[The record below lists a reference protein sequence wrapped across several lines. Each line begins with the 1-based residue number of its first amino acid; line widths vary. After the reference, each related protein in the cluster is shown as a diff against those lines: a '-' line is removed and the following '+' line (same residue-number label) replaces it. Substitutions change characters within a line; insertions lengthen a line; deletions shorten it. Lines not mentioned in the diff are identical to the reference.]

1 MAKSPAFARIKSDV
15 LAIVAALPQGRV
27 ASAADIGRQIDVPAR
42 HVAYILTT
50 LDEGE
55 RAVTPWW
62 RVVADGGAIGRHK
75 RREDQIAGLRRDGV
89 TVSAAGVVADFAARR
104 VTAFKAAPSGVT
116 RRPDAPC
123 RASQGVER
131 GTTAG
136 AGIEGRT
143 EILRL
148 SGKPRGSWSV
158 ARGRLASGR
167 LSRHKGAMR
176 RAS

>member
-15 LAIVAALPQGRV
+15 LAIVAAIPKGGI
-27 ASAADIGRQIDVPAR
+27 ASAADLGRQIDVPAR
-42 HVAYILTT
+42 HVAFILTT

-104 VTAFKAAPSGVT
+104 VTSFKAAPSGVT
-116 RRPDAPC
+116 RRPDAPVNQS
-123 RASQGVER
+123 RASSETPR
-131 GTTAG
+131 RA
-136 AGIEGRT
+136 
-143 EILRL
+143 
-148 SGKPRGSWSV
+148 RGSKAAPKSSV
-158 ARGRLASGR
+158 
-167 LSRHKGAMR
+167 
-176 RAS
+176 

>member
-75 RREDQIAGLRRDGV
+75 RREDQIVGLKRDGV
-89 TVSAAGVVADFAARR
+89 TVSAAGIVADFAARR

-116 RRPDAPC
+116 RRPDVP
-123 RASQGVER
+123 VEP
-131 GTTAG
+131 A
-136 AGIEGRT
+136 
-143 EILRL
+143 
-148 SGKPRGSWSV
+148 RGSSEAPRR
-158 ARGRLASGR
+158 ARGS
-167 LSRHKGAMR
+167 KGAPK
-176 RAS
+176 SSV